1 MKKSIKENLTDEFLK
16 QIEDNED
23 LFEELM
29 AEFEADEDY
38 LRDLAGK
45 PEKKRS
51 KKGNQKKPLNL
62 AKEMQKEL
70 EELNGVKKK

>member
-1 MKKSIKENLTDEFLK
+1 MKKSIKENLTDEFL
-16 QIEDNED
+16 ELSENDPD

-70 EELNGVKKK
+70 EELNGVMKQ

>member
-1 MKKSIKENLTDEFLK
+1 MKKTIKENLTDEFLK
-16 QIEDNED
+16 LSEDNPE

-29 AEFEADEDY
+29 AEFEAEQDY

-51 KKGNQKKPLNL
+51 KKGNQKKHINL

>member
-1 MKKSIKENLTDEFLK
+1 MKKSIKENLTDEFL
-16 QIEDNED
+16 ELSENDPD